1 MLVSDP
7 LKQIRQSTRL
17 IVWPPNARERPHTTK
32 LQFYFP
38 QSLCLAAS
46 PSGPGNREPFNLSS
60 LWSFLPTF
68 ALNNIC
74 KLKST
79 KSWISEIEG
88 FSHGPTIHMIYHE
101 KYTNALEVLELSCEI
116 TNSIFIIYNSLSIS
130 IIGKH
135 LLRYD
140 MIFRIGTSTA
150 GNKV

>member
-1 MLVSDP
+1 MLASGP
-7 LKQIRQSTRL
+7 LKQIRKPQRL
-17 IVWPPNARERPHTTK
+17 IMWLPNSRETPVFGRIAHT
-32 LQFYFP
+32 
-38 QSLCLAAS
+38 

-60 LWSFLPTF
+60 LRSFLLLPTF

-79 KSWISEIEG
+79 KSWISEIED
-88 FSHGPTIHMIYHE
+88 FSHGHTIHMIYHE
-101 KYTNALEVLELSCEI
+101 KYTNALEVSCEI

-140 MIFRIGTSTA
+140 MIFRIGTATA

>member
-1 MLVSDP
+1 MLASGP
-7 LKQIRQSTRL
+7 LKQIRKPPRL
-17 IVWPPNARERPHTTK
+17 IMWPPNGRETPVFGRIAHT
-32 LQFYFP
+32 
-38 QSLCLAAS
+38 

-60 LWSFLPTF
+60 LRSFLPTF

-74 KLKST
+74 ELKST
-79 KSWISEIEG
+79 KSWISEIED
-88 FSHGPTIHMIYHE
+88 FSHGHTIHMIYHE
-101 KYTNALEVLELSCEI
+101 KYTNASCEI
-116 TNSIFIIYNSLSIS
+116 TNSIFIIYNSVSIS

>member
-1 MLVSDP
+1 MLASGP
-7 LKQIRQSTRL
+7 LKQIRKHQRL
-17 IVWPPNARERPHTTK
+17 IMWPPNTRETPVFGRIAHT
-32 LQFYFP
+32 
-38 QSLCLAAS
+38 

-60 LWSFLPTF
+60 LRSFLPTF

-88 FSHGPTIHMIYHE
+88 FSQGPTIHMIYHE
-101 KYTNALEVLELSCEI
+101 KYTNALELSCEI
-116 TNSIFIIYNSLSIS
+116 TNSIFIIYNSVSIS

-140 MIFRIGTSTA
+140 MIFRIGTATA

>member
-1 MLVSDP
+1 MLASGP
-7 LKQIRQSTRL
+7 LKQIRKPPRL
-17 IVWPPNARERPHTTK
+17 IMWPPNGRETPVFGRIAHT
-32 LQFYFP
+32 
-38 QSLCLAAS
+38 

-60 LWSFLPTF
+60 LRSFLPTF

-74 KLKST
+74 ELKST

-88 FSHGPTIHMIYHE
+88 FSQGPTIHMIYHE
-101 KYTNALEVLELSCEI
+101 KYTNALELSCEI
-116 TNSIFIIYNSLSIS
+116 TNSIFIIYNSVSIS

-140 MIFRIGTSTA
+140 MIFRIETATA